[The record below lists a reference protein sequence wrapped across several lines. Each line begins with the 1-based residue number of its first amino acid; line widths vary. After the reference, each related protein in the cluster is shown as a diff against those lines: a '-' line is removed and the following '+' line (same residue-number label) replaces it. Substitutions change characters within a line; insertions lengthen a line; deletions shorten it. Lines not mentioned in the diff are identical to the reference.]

1 MNEPPD
7 LRAAE
12 RRRTPGRRLT
22 DRQTAVLELVSAGLE
37 NKEIGHRLGISEQA
51 VKEHV
56 SNLLRLLS
64 APNRAALADAAA
76 TLRVVGST
84 DVASEWLGL
93 VFLHAPMLAALHE
106 GPEHRFIAVNDAYRR
121 AAGPRELV
129 GHSFREAFPD
139 FDEAGIKKF
148 LDQAYTTGEPV
159 SVTDLP
165 ARWYRGKESGLD
177 QGYLTI
183 LIEPMRHADGS
194 VGGVAQ
200 FSIDV
205 TTEVEA
211 RDAARQLAGEEIAI
225 LDQLPCG
232 VIVVDQEGYVIK
244 MNDAGKRI
252 VPWNGAARTRPSKLL
267 ELHDPRTGGDLAESA
282 RPLTRALEGERFPET
297 DFVGVVVAS
306 GERVPL
312 RVSAAPLF
320 DEKGGV
326 RGAIAVFT
334 RAAGD

>member
-1 MNEPPD
+1 M
-7 LRAAE
+7 
-12 RRRTPGRRLT
+12 
-22 DRQTAVLELVSAGLE
+22 GLE

-76 TLRVVGST
+76 TMRVVGSA
-84 DVASEWLGL
+84 DVPPEWLGR

-106 GPEHRFIAVNDAYRR
+106 GPEHRFIAVNEAYRA

-129 GHSFREAFPD
+129 GRSFREAFPD
-139 FDEAGIKKF
+139 LDEGGIKKF
-148 LDQAYTTGEPV
+148 LDQAYGSGDPV

-165 ARWYRGKESGLD
+165 ARWYRGGDGGLAS
-177 QGYLTI
+177 GYLTI
-183 LIEPMRHADGS
+183 LIEPMRRADGS

-205 TTEVEA
+205 TKEVEA
-211 RDAARQLAGEEIAI
+211 RQAADQISDEQIAI

-232 VIVVDQEGYVIK
+232 VIVVDPEGYVIK
-244 MNDAGKRI
+244 MNDAGKRM
-252 VPWNGAARTRPSKLL
+252 VPWDGAARTRPSKLL
-267 ELHDPRTGGDLAESA
+267 VLRDLRTGSDLPENS
-282 RPLTRALEGERFPET
+282 RPLVRALKGERYPET
-297 DFVGVVVAS
+297 DCIGVVVAT
-306 GERVPL
+306 GERLPM

-320 DEKGGV
+320 DDKGGV

-334 RAAGD
+334 RVSDD

>member
-1 MNEPPD
+1 MSEPTNM
-7 LRAAE
+7 RAAE

-56 SNLLRLLS
+56 SNLLRLLA

-76 TLRVVGST
+76 TMRVTGSL
-84 DVASEWLGL
+84 DVAPEWLGL

-129 GHSFREAFPD
+129 GRTFREAFPD
-139 FDEAGIKKF
+139 LDEAGIKNL
-148 LDQAYTTGEPV
+148 LDQAYATGAPV
-159 SVTDLP
+159 SATDIP
-165 ARWYRGKESGLD
+165 ARWYRGKEGGLEP
-177 QGYLTI
+177 GYLTL

-200 FSIDV
+200 FSVDV
-205 TTEVEA
+205 TKEVTA
-211 RDAARQLAGEEIAI
+211 RETADLLAAEQIAI

-244 MNDAGKRI
+244 MNDAGRRM
-252 VPWNGAARTRPSKLL
+252 VPWDGAARTRPSKILAL
-267 ELHDPRTGGDLAESA
+267 RDPRTGGDLPETA
-282 RPLTRALEGERFPET
+282 RPLMKALKGERFPEA
-297 DFVGVVVAS
+297 DCVGIAIAT
-306 GERVPL
+306 GERLPL

-320 DEKGGV
+320 DDKGGV

-334 RAAGD
+334 RVPGD